1 MGSVAASSCT
11 DRMDAVASC
20 RAETVL
26 VTANRITVTT
36 QTCPCRR
43 ISICSL
49 HGEALDTTSVDG
61 LRDAWDAKS
70 GLVFLGSGEPT
81 ARADLWPTHGGTVH
95 PDGCKR

>member
-1 MGSVAASSCT
+1 M
-11 DRMDAVASC
+11 
-20 RAETVL
+20 
-26 VTANRITVTT
+26 
-36 QTCPCRR
+36 
-43 ISICSL
+43 